1 MKSFLSCLLVGS
13 VACAGGAPAP
23 ATNPAPVSLSSGG
36 ANDRMLP
43 AADPAQP
50 TSDYLLFTVAESA
63 DQLALVRF
71 GPDGLRI
78 ERQQRVGM
86 MPTEINGPHGVA
98 VSPDG
103 RFYYI
108 SIAHGTPYGTFWKY
122 STANDSLAGRATL
135 GLFPA
140 TVQVT
145 PDGALAFV
153 VNFNLHGEMVPS
165 SVSVVSTD
173 EMVEIARITT
183 CTMPHGSR
191 INPQGTHQYSACM
204 MDDVLTEID
213 TRSLEVSRHFM
224 LARGKE
230 AGMDGA
236 PGAMSHAGHSSAGMS
251 HDSAMKMA
259 ANVQCSPTWA
269 QPSAKGDRVYVA
281 CNKSNEIVE
290 IDFKSWKMTRRWA
303 AKDGVYNLAVSPD
316 DKLLIATNKRAK
328 SITMYDTNTGTEVAT
343 LPTFKGVVHGVV
355 VSPDNRY
362 AFVTQEGRGSE
373 AGILEVF
380 DLASRRSVGTLELGQ
395 QAAGIDFF
403 RMEPAR

>member
-1 MKSFLSCLLVGS
+1 MPSFRPLLVLGAA
-13 VACAGGAPAP
+13 ACASAAPTP
-23 ATNPAPVSLSSGG
+23 SPAPV
-36 ANDRMLP
+36 ATP
-43 AADPAQP
+43 PAQAAP
-50 TSDYLLFTVAESA
+50 VASTVTPPSQDYLLFTVAESA
-63 DQLALVRF
+63 DQAALVRF
-71 GPDGLRI
+71 GPRGIRI
-78 ERQQRVGM
+78 EREQRVGM
-86 MPTEINGPHGVA
+86 MPTEINGPHGIA

-103 RFYYI
+103 KWYYI

-122 STANDSLAGRATL
+122 STAKDSVAGRATL

-140 TVQVT
+140 TVQLT

-191 INPQGTHQYSACM
+191 INAAGTHQYSACM

-213 TRSLEVSRHFM
+213 TRTLEVSRHFM
-224 LARGKE
+224 LKRGAE
-230 AGMDGA
+230 MGMTGP
-236 PGAMSHAGHSSAGMS
+236 PGAMSHAGHSTAGMS
-251 HDSAMKMA
+251 HDSAMAMA
-259 ANVQCSPTWA
+259 SNVQCSPTWA
-269 QPSAKGDRVYVA
+269 QPSARGDKVYVA

-290 IDFKSWKMTRRWA
+290 IDFASWKMTRRWA

-316 DKLLIATNKRAK
+316 GKLLIATNKRAK
-328 SITMYDTNTGTEVAT
+328 SITIYETAGGTEVAT

-362 AFVTQEGRGSE
+362 AFVTEEGRGSE

-380 DLASRRSVGTLELGQ
+380 DLMARRSVATLELGQ
-395 QAAGIDFF
+395 QAAGLDFF
-403 RMEPAR
+403 RIEPVR

>member
-1 MKSFLSCLLVGS
+1 MLTRLAPTLVLAGL
-13 VACAGGAPAP
+13 ACTSAQSAPPASAPAP
-23 ATNPAPVSLSSGG
+23 TPVSTV
-36 ANDRMLP
+36 P
-43 AADPAQP
+43 AAP
-50 TSDYLLFTVAESA
+50 TAPTQDYLMFVVAESA
-63 DQLALVRF
+63 DQVALVRF
-71 GPDGLRI
+71 GPKGIRI
-78 ERQQRVGM
+78 EREQKVGM
-86 MPTEINGPHGVA
+86 MPTEINGPHGIA

-103 RFYYI
+103 KYYYV
-108 SIAHGTPYGTFWKY
+108 SIAHGTPYGTFWKFA
-122 STANDSLAGRATL
+122 TANDSLAGRTTL

-140 TVQVT
+140 TVQTT

-191 INPQGTHQYSACM
+191 INPQGTQQYSACM
-204 MDDVLTEID
+204 MDDMLTEID

-230 AGMDGA
+230 MGMQGA
-236 PGAMSHAGHSSAGMS
+236 PGAMAGHAGHSTAGMS
-251 HDSAMKMA
+251 HDQAMAMA
-259 ANVQCSPTWA
+259 SNVQCSPTWA
-269 QPSAKGDRVYVA
+269 QPSARGDRVYVA

-290 IDFKSWKMTRRWA
+290 IDHATWSLTRRWA

-316 DKLLIATNKRAK
+316 GELLVATNKRAK
-328 SITMYDTNTGTEVAT
+328 SITIYNTKTAAEVAT

-362 AFVTQEGRGSE
+362 AFVTEEGKGSE
-373 AGILEVF
+373 PGTLEVF
-380 DLASRRSVGTLELGQ
+380 DLKALKSVATLDLGQ
-395 QAAGIDFF
+395 QAAGIDFL
-403 RMEPAR
+403 RVEPVR

>member
-1 MKSFLSCLLVGS
+1 MP
-13 VACAGGAPAP
+13 APAP
-23 ATNPAPVSLSSGG
+23 VAAAAPSG
-36 ANDRMLP
+36 
-43 AADPAQP
+43 P
-50 TSDYLLFTVAESA
+50 TQDYLLFTVAESA
-63 DQLALVRF
+63 DQAALVRF
-71 GPDGLRI
+71 GPGGIRI
-78 ERQQRVGM
+78 EREQRVGM
-86 MPTEINGPHGVA
+86 MPTEINGPHGIS

-103 RFYYI
+103 KWYYI

-122 STANDSLAGRATL
+122 STKNDSVAGRATL

-140 TVQVT
+140 TVQLT

-191 INPQGTHQYSACM
+191 INSAGTHQYSACM
-204 MDDVLTEID
+204 MDDMLTEID
-213 TRSLEVSRHFM
+213 TRTLEVSRHFM
-224 LARGKE
+224 LKRGAE
-230 AGMDGA
+230 MGMDGP
-236 PGAMSHAGHSSAGMS
+236 PGGMSHAVHSTAGMS
-251 HDSAMKMA
+251 HDSVMAMST
-259 ANVQCSPTWA
+259 NVQCSPTWA
-269 QPSAKGDRVYVA
+269 QPSARGDKVYVA

-290 IDFKSWKMTRRWA
+290 IDFATWKMTRRIPA
-303 AKDGVYNLAVSPD
+303 RDGVYNLAVSPD
-316 DKLLIATNKRAK
+316 GKLLIATNKRAR
-328 SITMYDTNTGTEVAT
+328 SITIYETAGGTEVVT

-380 DLASRRSVGTLELGQ
+380 DLLARRSVATLELGQ
-395 QAAGIDFF
+395 QAAGLDFF
-403 RMEPAR
+403 RIEPTR

>member
-1 MKSFLSCLLVGS
+1 MFV
-13 VACAGGAPAP
+13 
-23 ATNPAPVSLSSGG
+23 
-36 ANDRMLP
+36 
-43 AADPAQP
+43 
-50 TSDYLLFTVAESA
+50 VAESA
-63 DQLALVRF
+63 DQAALVRF
-71 GPDGLRI
+71 GPKGIKI
-78 ERQQRVGM
+78 EREQRVGM
-86 MPTEINGPHGVA
+86 MPTEINGPHGIA

-103 RFYYI
+103 KFYYI
-108 SIAHGTPYGTFWKY
+108 SIAHGTPYGTFWKFAV
-122 STANDSLAGRATL
+122 ANDSLAGRTTL

-140 TVQVT
+140 TVQTT

-204 MDDVLTEID
+204 MDDMLTEID
-213 TRSLEVSRHFM
+213 TRQLEVVRHFM
-224 LARGKE
+224 LGKGKE
-230 AGMDGA
+230 MGMKGA
-236 PGAMSHAGHSSAGMS
+236 PGAMNHAGHSTAGMT
-251 HDSAMKMA
+251 HDQAMAMA

-269 QPSAKGDRVYVA
+269 QPSARGDKVYVA

-290 IDFKSWKMTRRWA
+290 VDFATWNMTRRWA

-316 DKLLIATNKRAK
+316 GKRLIATNKRAK
-328 SITMYDTNTGTEVAT
+328 SITIYDLASGTEVAT

-362 AFVTQEGRGSE
+362 AFVTEEGKGSE
-373 AGILEVF
+373 PGTLEVF
-380 DLASRRSVGTLELGQ
+380 DLASLKSVATLDLGQ
-395 QAAGIDFF
+395 QAAGIDFL
-403 RMEPAR
+403 RTEPVK

>member
-1 MKSFLSCLLVGS
+1 MP
-13 VACAGGAPAP
+13 APAP
-23 ATNPAPVSLSSGG
+23 VAAAAPSG
-36 ANDRMLP
+36 
-43 AADPAQP
+43 P
-50 TSDYLLFTVAESA
+50 TQDYLLFTVAESA
-63 DQLALVRF
+63 DQAALVRF
-71 GPDGLRI
+71 GPRGIRI
-78 ERQQRVGM
+78 EREQRVGM
-86 MPTEINGPHGVA
+86 MPTEINGPHGIS

-103 RFYYI
+103 KWYYI

-122 STANDSLAGRATL
+122 STKNDSVAGRATL

-140 TVQVT
+140 TVQLT

-191 INPQGTHQYSACM
+191 INSAGTHQYSACM
-204 MDDVLTEID
+204 MDDMLTEID
-213 TRSLEVSRHFM
+213 TRTLEVSRHFM
-224 LARGKE
+224 LKRGAE
-230 AGMDGA
+230 MGMDGP
-236 PGAMSHAGHSSAGMS
+236 PGGMSHAVHSTAGMS
-251 HDSAMKMA
+251 HDSVMAMST
-259 ANVQCSPTWA
+259 NVQCSPTWA
-269 QPSAKGDRVYVA
+269 QPSARGDKVYVA

-290 IDFKSWKMTRRWA
+290 IDFATWKMTRRIPA
-303 AKDGVYNLAVSPD
+303 RDGVYNLAVSPD
-316 DKLLIATNKRAK
+316 GKLLIATNKRAK
-328 SITMYDTNTGTEVAT
+328 SITIYETAGGTEVVT

-380 DLASRRSVGTLELGQ
+380 DLLARRSVATLELGQ
-395 QAAGIDFF
+395 QAAGLDFF
-403 RMEPAR
+403 RIEPTR